1 MQSVA
6 FCLPFKTAVAF
17 PVVLGTVCK
26 ILAVVKYLTEI
37 LKPSG
42 IHHRTM
48 SQNQST
54 LKLHILD
61 NLQGRKGLSK
71 THLCVPEHLVA
82 FLKLLLGLADG
93 FLLFRAE
100 YNWGIFTGNFR

>member
-1 MQSVA
+1 MRFINDNQVPIGSKNLVILVKVTTYKFRTAQILHGGKIDIMQSVT
-6 FCLPFKTAVAF
+6 FCLPFKTVVTF

-48 SQNQST
+48 GQNQGT

-61 NLQGRKGLSK
+61 NL
-71 THLCVPEHLVA
+71 
-82 FLKLLLGLADG
+82 
-93 FLLFRAE
+93 
-100 YNWGIFTGNFR
+100 

>member
-1 MQSVA
+1 M
-6 FCLPFKTAVAF
+6 
-17 PVVLGTVCK
+17 G
-26 ILAVVKYLTEI
+26 
-37 LKPSG
+37 
-42 IHHRTM
+42 
-48 SQNQST
+48 QNQGT

-61 NLQGRKGLSK
+61 NLQGRKGLSE

-100 YNWGIFTGNFR
+100 YNRGMFPSNFR